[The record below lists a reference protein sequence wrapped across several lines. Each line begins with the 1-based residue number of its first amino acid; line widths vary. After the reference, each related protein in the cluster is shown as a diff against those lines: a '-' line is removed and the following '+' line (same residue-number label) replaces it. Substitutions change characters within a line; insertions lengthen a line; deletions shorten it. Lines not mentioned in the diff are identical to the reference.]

1 MSKFSSESLLDFLRC
16 KLCCGSIACA
26 EGRNKGSVHAC
37 KTVVAR
43 CKQPDG
49 VDAPKFVQAKLD
61 SATQRHVLR
70 EVDKRRISQR
80 QVVRNATI
88 N

>member
-49 VDAPKFVQAKLD
+49 VKFVQAKLD

-70 EVDKRRISQR
+70 KVDKRRISR
-80 QVVRNATI
+80 GRW
-88 N
+88 